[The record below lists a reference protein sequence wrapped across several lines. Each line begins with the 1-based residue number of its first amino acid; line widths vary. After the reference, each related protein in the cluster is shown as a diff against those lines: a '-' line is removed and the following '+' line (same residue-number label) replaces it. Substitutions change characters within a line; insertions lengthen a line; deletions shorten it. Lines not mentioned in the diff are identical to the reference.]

1 MRHNEVVMNILLL
14 FIFNIFTGALIY
26 LILTLKIEKNSA
38 TFQEKKLK
46 REMAEIIR
54 EFNSTAERNITILE
68 NHISSL
74 KKLMNEHGSLK
85 GVDFTILDNQL
96 RNNSGKNAANDG
108 SEIRNRKITNDTDK
122 GAIKDKLKS
131 LPENQNKMNTF
142 IEKIHSFN
150 VTDDTDNE
158 KNELSYS
165 GRKNNEKNSD
175 GKIDL
180 YSDEEITIEYKDEKP
195 VDIVDLFQN
204 TEDKYM
210 LIAKL
215 YNDGHSV
222 EDLSKYS
229 GLPSG
234 EIKLVIS
241 LNS

>member
-1 MRHNEVVMNILLL
+1 MNILLL
-14 FIFNIFTGALIY
+14 FIFNVFTGALIY

-74 KKLMNEHGSLK
+74 KKLMNENGSLK
-85 GVDFTILDNQL
+85 GVDFTVLDNQF
-96 RNNSGKNAANDG
+96 RNNSPTIDSENPGKIMNHGIKLDPEKG
-108 SEIRNRKITNDTDK
+108 TIKEKTQTIKQGRNMMNSFIKKID
-122 GAIKDKLKS
+122 
-131 LPENQNKMNTF
+131 
-142 IEKIHSFN
+142 SFN
-150 VTDDTDNE
+150 VNEVSETETEKDSFLNIDTKVNKSISE
-158 KNELSYS
+158 QQ
-165 GRKNNEKNSD
+165 
-175 GKIDL
+175 KIDL
-180 YSDEEITIEYKDEKP
+180 YSDEEILINYEDEKP
-195 VDIVDLFQN
+195 VDMADLFHN
-204 TEDKYM
+204 AEDKYI

-215 YNDGHSV
+215 YNEGHTV

-229 GLPSG
+229 GIPSG